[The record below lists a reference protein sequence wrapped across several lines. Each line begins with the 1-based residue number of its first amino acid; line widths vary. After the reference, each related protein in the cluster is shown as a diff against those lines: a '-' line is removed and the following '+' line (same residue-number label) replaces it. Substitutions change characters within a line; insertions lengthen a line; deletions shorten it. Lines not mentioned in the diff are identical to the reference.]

1 MCVVAVSDSFALVEK
16 SISGGKLSA
25 STLKKIEVAKIN
37 VYSVAIIL
45 IWTDF
50 EIKNTPVVHRKFAL
64 VGYIVS
70 LPLSLQH
77 LIKKFTAAKREC
89 LSFCCVG

>member
-1 MCVVAVSDSFALVEK
+1 MIHLPLWRKVLAVGNF
-16 SISGGKLSA
+16 SA
-25 STLKKIEVAKIN
+25 STLKKIEDAKIN
-37 VYSVAIIL
+37 VYSVAIVLIL
-45 IWTDF
+45 THF
-50 EIKNTPVVHRKFAL
+50 EIENTPVVHRKFAL

>member
-1 MCVVAVSDSFALVEK
+1 MSDSFALVEK

-45 IWTDF
+45 IWTHF
-50 EIKNTPVVHRKFAL
+50 EIKNTPVVHRQFAP

-77 LIKKFTAAKREC
+77 LIKQLTAAKREC
-89 LSFCCVG
+89 LFFCCVG